1 MANIIVNAISKN
13 AEKENLTSSKCKWKM
28 SKYFFC
34 VINMINMSYL
44 EYIIESKREG
54 GYYDILVDI
63 YISYYG
69 VKPTENQIYI
79 YVLIVICLIFLN
91 II

>member
-1 MANIIVNAISKN
+1 
-13 AEKENLTSSKCKWKM
+13 
-28 SKYFFC
+28 
-34 VINMINMSYL
+34 MSYL